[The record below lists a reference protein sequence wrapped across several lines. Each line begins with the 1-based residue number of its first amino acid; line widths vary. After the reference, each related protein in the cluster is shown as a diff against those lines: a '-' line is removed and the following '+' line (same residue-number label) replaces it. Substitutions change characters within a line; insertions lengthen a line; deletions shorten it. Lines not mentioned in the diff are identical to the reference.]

1 MKFTLLD
8 GLFAVARLEADAD
21 VPPWAHRGAFTTITR
36 TPHELSIVCD
46 EGGVPD
52 DVPAERGWR
61 CLGIDGPIS
70 FETTGVAARF
80 TEAITLKG
88 DEGQGIAEQIDGVV
102 ELKGLF
108 LAEMKWEAEPL
119 GRDKIASHLVRVFNR
134 SLAGGLFISYSGYTP
149 AAIQDCKD
157 ALREKAIVLCE
168 LAELVH

>member
-8 GLFAVARLEADAD
+8 GLFAVARLDADAD
-21 VPPWAHRGAFTTITR
+21 VPPWAHRGAFTTIAR

-80 TEAITLKG
+80 TGALAARGISVFVVSTFDTDYVLVKAAKIDEA
-88 DEGQGIAEQIDGVV
+88 V
-102 ELKGLF
+102 E
-108 LAEMKWEAEPL
+108 
-119 GRDKIASHLVRVFNR
+119 
-134 SLAGGLFISYSGYTP
+134 
-149 AAIQDCKD
+149 
-157 ALREKAIVLCE
+157 ALREI
-168 LAELVH
+168 

>member
-1 MKFTLLD
+1 MEAALNRY
-8 GLFAVARLEADAD
+8 FAY
-21 VPPWAHRGAFTTITR
+21 
-36 TPHELSIVCD
+36 C
-46 EGGVPD
+46 
-52 DVPAERGWR
+52 
-61 CLGIDGPIS
+61 GIR
-70 FETTGVAARF
+70 V

-88 DEGQGIAEQIDGVV
+88 DEGQGIVEQIDGVV

-168 LAELVH
+168 LAELVHAIEQQRDLKAMLIAKIEAAVIHRNPFTKV